1 MHSDYDGRDPNVN
14 SYSVGNLT
22 LDGGVLPQPRRW
34 TLRFNLGY

>member
-1 MHSDYDGRDPNVN
+1 
-14 SYSVGNLT
+14 VGNLT